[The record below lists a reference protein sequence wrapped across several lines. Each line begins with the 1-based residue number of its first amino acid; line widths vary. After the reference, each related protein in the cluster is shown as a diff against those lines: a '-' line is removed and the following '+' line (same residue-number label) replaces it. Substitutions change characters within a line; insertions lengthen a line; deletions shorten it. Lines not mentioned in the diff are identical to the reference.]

1 MPQVAK
7 SKQAKCFCTKAKERS
22 ASIEANKMVR
32 VVVYSYEL
40 YWLEG
45 IFVLYLQLETC
56 FTLQLLT
63 DVPKALGPSVAKS
76 AKLCLLVC
84 PFNDSLLST
93 SCVPS
98 KNPNRAWV
106 VAQTATNLKTP
117 PTTNLRKT
125 FHAQGHAA

>member
-1 MPQVAK
+1 M
-7 SKQAKCFCTKAKERS
+7 
-22 ASIEANKMVR
+22 
-32 VVVYSYEL
+32 
-40 YWLEG
+40 EG

-63 DVPKALGPSVAKS
+63 DVPKAFDPSVAKS

-84 PFNDSLLST
+84 IFNGPLLSI
-93 SCVPS
+93 SCLPS
-98 KNPNRAWV
+98 KNSNRARV
-106 VAQTATNLKTP
+106 VAQTTTNLKTP